1 MTDRITI
8 LSIEKMGNQV
18 SLVPKVSY
26 EDIQMVVYR
35 NQHAAYSSLIINTL
49 PEKLQHCLIKTTVDF
64 RHEEQIINECLS
76 ANPNIMIIVYGKNS
90 NDITILHKYEQLTK
104 LGFVNVYIYTGG
116 LFEWLLLHE
125 IYGKD
130 LFKIT
135 KYDRDHLKY
144 RPKSVLLQTMSD
156 GGGSIGN
163 GNASHAAGTGTI
175 GIWNMPFFDENAS
188 HRRHN
193 RPPDIAIDI
202 PANHNSGGGG
212 SDRDGD
218 SGSGSDEE
226 SRAGHSTGGH
236 KKKGKESSSI
246 FSSFNWLFS

>member
-1 MTDRITI
+1 
-8 LSIEKMGNQV
+8 MGNQV

-49 PEKLQHCLIKTTVDF
+49 PEKMQHCLIKTTVDF

-90 NDITILHKYEQLTK
+90 NDITILHKYEQLIK
-104 LGFVNVYIYTGG
+104 LGFVNVYIYMGG

-144 RPKSVLLQTMSD
+144 RAKSVLLQTMNP
-156 GGGSIGN
+156 GGGVSIGF
-163 GNASHAAGTGTI
+163 GNVSHAGIGGSGVI
-175 GIWNMPFFDENAS
+175 GIGNMPFYDDNAN
-188 HRRHN
+188 HRH

-202 PANHNSGGGG
+202 PANYNSSGGGG
-212 SDRDGD
+212 GGGGD
-218 SGSGSDEE
+218 SGSGSGSGSDSDEE
-226 SRAGHSTGGH
+226 SGGGH
-236 KKKGKESSSI
+236 KAGGRNKKSKESGSI

>member
-1 MTDRITI
+1 
-8 LSIEKMGNQV
+8 MGNQV

-49 PEKLQHCLIKTTVDF
+49 PEKMQHCLIKTTVDF

-76 ANPNIMIIVYGKNS
+76 VNPSIMIIVYGKNS

-104 LGFVNVYIYTGG
+104 LGFVNVYIYMGG

-144 RPKSVLLQTMSD
+144 RAKSVLLQSMTP
-156 GGGSIGN
+156 GGGGRGGIGF
-163 GNASHAAGTGTI
+163 GNVSHAGIGGSGMI
-175 GIWNMPFFDENAS
+175 GIGNMPFFDENAN
-188 HRRHN
+188 HRHHN

-202 PANHNSGGGG
+202 PANHNSGGGRSDSG
-212 SDRDGD
+212 SD
-218 SGSGSDEE
+218 SGSGSDSDEE
-226 SRAGHSTGGH
+226 AGDNKSRGRN
-236 KKKGKESSSI
+236 KKGKESGSI